1 VRGENI
7 LKMSE
12 YLNAKKKPQRSAA
25 TFLIA
30 FGNGDPGTESGMTC
44 D

>member
-1 VRGENI
+1 MEVLGI
-7 LKMSE
+7 
-12 YLNAKKKPQRSAA
+12 YKKVAALSAA

-30 FGNGDPGTESGMTC
+30 FGNGDPGTESGMTS

>member
-12 YLNAKKKPQRSAA
+12 YLNAKKSRSGVLRL
-25 TFLIA
+25 FLM
-30 FGNGDPGTESGMTC
+30 PGFYRFAPE
-44 D
+44 

>member
-1 VRGENI
+1 
-7 LKMSE
+7 MFE
-12 YLNAKKKPQRSAA
+12 YKKPQRSAA

-30 FGNGDPGTESGMTC
+30 FGNGDSGTESGMTS